1 MFFRNAGIPDIDII
15 RNLAHTIWPVS
26 YKGIITDEQIGYMLE
41 LIYSKAALIKQMD
54 ELKHQFVLV
63 YNDDENATGFASYS
77 PKVNDDTG
85 TFRLNKLYLLPDQQ
99 GKGTGKALL
108 QHVKDAVKKLGGKSL
123 ELNVNKENPAIQFYK
138 RNDFTITK
146 TEVLDIG
153 HGFVM
158 DDYIMSS
165 TV

>member
-1 MFFRNAGIPDIDII
+1 MSIRNAGIEDINTI
-15 RNLAHTIWPVS
+15 RSLAHATWPIS
-26 YKGIITDEQIGYMLE
+26 YKGIITDEQISYMLE
-41 LIYSKAALIKQMD
+41 LIYSEAALTKQIG

-63 YNDDENATGFASYS
+63 VDDNEKAVGFASYS
-77 PKVNDDTG
+77 PRLNDNHG
-85 TFRLNKLYLLPDQQ
+85 IFRLNKLYLLPEQQ

-108 QHVKDAVKKLGGKSL
+108 QHVKEAVKKLGGNSL

-138 RNDFTITK
+138 RNDFTITR

-153 HGFVM
+153 NGFVM

-165 TV
+165 KV